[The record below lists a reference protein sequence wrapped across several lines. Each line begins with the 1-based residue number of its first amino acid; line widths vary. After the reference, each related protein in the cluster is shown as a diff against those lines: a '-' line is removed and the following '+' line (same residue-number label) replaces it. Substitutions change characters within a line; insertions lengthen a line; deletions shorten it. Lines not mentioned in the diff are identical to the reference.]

1 MFAGLVIS
9 LLSALGLGGVE
20 RLLLSQK
27 VPTPAA
33 RPTVTLP
40 SRVQAVPGRILT
52 LQAETHGAIVRWAI
66 TEPEVDLVPFPDG
79 KTALFCSP
87 RAGRFVVLAWTA
99 QGDVPSEAAR
109 CEIVVGGEPTPPGP
123 PTPGPKGDLF
133 ADLQKLY
140 RADESAEKS
149 VHLKQLAVL
158 YREAVRFVE
167 SSTLATAGDLATRL
181 RAASAAVLPASALV
195 PLRHRLAEELA
206 RQLTTDRDH
215 PLDDALRRRAAQLFE
230 QIADTLERVL
240 AAG

>member
-1 MFAGLVIS
+1 MFAGLFIG
-9 LLSALGLGGVE
+9 LLSAIGLIGVE
-20 RLLLSQK
+20 CSVAEEK
-27 VPTPAA
+27 PPMPASG
-33 RPTVTLP
+33 PTVTLP
-40 SRVQAVPGRILT
+40 PRLQALPGRILT
-52 LQAETHGAIVRWAI
+52 LHAQTDGAIVRWAI

-79 KTALFCSP
+79 KTALFCSA

-109 CEIVVGGEPTPPGP
+109 CEIVVGGNPPPGP
-123 PTPGPKGDLF
+123 PTPGPSTDLF
-133 ADLQKLY
+133 ADLQRLY

-181 RAASAAVLPASALV
+181 RAASAAVIPASALV

-206 RQLTTDRDH
+206 RQLTTDRDQ
-215 PLDDALRRRAAQLFE
+215 PLDDALRRRAAQLFD
-230 QIADTLERVL
+230 QIAGTLERVL